1 MCLLKV
7 PTATREC
14 AECGG
19 GYLVFGNRLADPLA
33 VTDED
38 HVRRHRVGA
47 VIFPQWAGNSAEEVL
62 AVLGSRPDERS
73 VRDLLETLDPS

>member
-1 MCLLKV
+1 MRLLKIS
-7 PTATREC
+7 PAAREC

-19 GYLVFGNRLADPLA
+19 GYLVFGNGLADPLA
-33 VTDED
+33 VTDEGQ
-38 HVRRHRVGA
+38 VRRHRVGA